1 MSASKILADFYIS
14 IIILKF
20 WTTFGSAFSIPYKF
34 YFMDMIALHISL
46 SVVFII
52 FWFFYSQYCCSCFF
66 IVICAYFG
74 YCFLWW
80 KFYKNI
86 WWWVFWFHKDI
97 INFLVKTLCCIYVCV
112 QGYIWILLGVRKWLS
127 LWRIHLQW
135 RRPGFDPWVGKFPL
149 EKGKATQSNI
159 LTWSIPWTI

>member
-52 FWFFYSQYCCSCFF
+52 FDSSILSIVAVVSALQYVFTLVIASRDENFTKISGDEYFDF
-66 IVICAYFG
+66 I
-74 YCFLWW
+74 
-80 KFYKNI
+80 
-86 WWWVFWFHKDI
+86 
-97 INFLVKTLCCIYVCV
+97 KT
-112 QGYIWILLGVRKWLS
+112 
-127 LWRIHLQW
+127 
-135 RRPGFDPWVGKFPL
+135 
-149 EKGKATQSNI
+149 
-159 LTWSIPWTI
+159 